1 MRDASEWW
9 LQEHLRSN
17 YTPGWTTL
25 VRDNKT
31 DAAIGDVGASRW
43 SNYYV
48 EGMSNLACE
57 ATQIDGVEL
66 DGLAFPRH
74 TMARLRKVTEAC
86 RGNQTIINTHSG
98 DDFHSK
104 SQPQVA
110 SLKLPTRLR
119 SLLTDGLLDC
129 AEPAADG
136 GPRVSSVVN

>member
-1 MRDASEWW
+1 MNVKLVGPQLGDEILLDGAGVRDASEWW

-98 DDFHSK
+98 DNFHSK
-104 SQPQVA
+104 SQPAHSCQ
-110 SLKLPTRLR
+110 PTF
-119 SLLTDGLLDC
+119 DPC
-129 AEPAADG
+129 
-136 GPRVSSVVN
+136 